1 MTYNIQKNATI
12 EIHGTHAIKNH
23 KPIFCITEFKAYASV
38 TDAAE
43 AIGVKVSTLSHAL
56 TRKSHACRGL
66 KFCFVSEMAEHFEE
80 IAEAGRKFIEKANAY
95 DIIVAEREKLRKAE
109 EDKEKH
115 EAKLVE
121 LRMAIEE
128 ETRLLAEANA
138 IIANGKEVI

>member
-1 MTYNIQKNATI
+1 MTINIQKNATI
-12 EIHGTHAIKNH
+12 EVHGTHTAKNH

-38 TDAAE
+38 TDAAN

-56 TRKSHACRGL
+56 TRKHHSCRGL
-66 KFCFVSEMAEHFEE
+66 KFCFVSEMAEYFEE

-95 DIIVAEREKLRKAE
+95 DIIVAEKEKLRKAK

-121 LRMAIEE
+121 LRKAIEE
-128 ETRLLAEANA
+128 ETRLLAEANT
-138 IIANGKEVI
+138 IIANGKGVI